1 VNLRWVVQCEDM
13 TESDI
18 QLFVSVKTDDRER
31 YSVIC
36 TDVRIV
42 IQGQNFNFI
51 KFLSMEV
58 YRMKSVVALGG
69 TEEDTEERH
78 SLLDIRSP
86 IQKEG
91 EFVLT
96 AS

>member
-1 VNLRWVVQCEDM
+1 MRLA
-13 TESDI
+13 SDI
-18 QLFVSVKTDDRER
+18 PCR
-31 YSVIC
+31 YVYVILLK
-36 TDVRIV
+36 R
-42 IQGQNFNFI
+42 NFNFI

-58 YRMKSVVALGG
+58 YRMQSVAALGG